1 MKILFAPLLFSLI
14 ILYTIPFNGIAQ
26 TYKNVSLTNNAG
38 AESGTNIIKNEN
50 NEFFILSFIRP
61 ITNSLLQLG
70 LTKTDSLYNP
80 LYTKLI
86 GDSTINYF
94 PQGLSQLSDSTIIV
108 VSSSNE
114 FVPNNRN
121 FTTIVKLNY
130 QGDTI
135 WTTNIKDSINNIFLK
150 LIHTSGDS
158 LFFIGTSSDTSS
170 NGFRKG
176 LFYIYNHKTNS
187 KIFGQS
193 YTKNQNINFIN
204 GVYNNIKKTFNIY
217 GTTSTDTTSNF
228 VKPIFLEC
236 KSDGTLLSSYT
247 LNDTINTDYVQLI
260 NSKNTGNTFIGF
272 ERFSANQV
280 SGYVYLIIDTSNNIT
295 TCKRIYNGVQD
306 INFYSSIYIDTSQ
319 TVLLSRGPEI
329 INIDSTGNISGSNY
343 TFQNSA
349 YPLASIVYYDGFS
362 LGHKSLF
369 IGNVRLFLTSKADIS
384 ILEVDNY
391 GLGCSNTPLIE
402 TSTNFNINFLNDTLT
417 ADTLIEFEYS
427 HGLSINSQTL
437 NLLNLCPNTS
447 ISSQIVNNN
456 NDLLIYPNPTFNTL
470 EIKTNKTVKNISVF
484 TITGHKIFQESY
496 LAETDLILNM
506 NFVNA
511 GLYLLNIQFEDNSTI
526 FKKFIKL

>member
-1 MKILFAPLLFSLI
+1 MKILTSSLI
-14 ILYTIPFNGIAQ
+14 FGLIVICLIPFYGIAQ
-26 TYKNVSLTNNAG
+26 SYKNVCLTNNTA

-61 ITNSLLQLG
+61 FTNSLSRLG
-70 LTKTDSLYNP
+70 ITKTDSLFNP
-80 LYTKLI
+80 LFTKLI

-94 PQGLSQLSDSTIIV
+94 PQGLSQLYDSTIIL
-108 VSSSNE
+108 VSSSVE
-114 FVPNNRN
+114 FIPNNHS
-121 FTTIVKLNY
+121 FTSIIKMNY

-135 WTTNIKDSINNIFLK
+135 WTTNIKDSTNNIFLK

-158 LFFIGTSSDTSS
+158 LFFIGTTSDTSS

-187 KIFGQS
+187 KIFAQS
-193 YTKNQNINFIN
+193 FNKNQNINFIN
-204 GVYNNIKKTFNIY
+204 GVSNNIKNTFNIY
-217 GTTSTDTTSNF
+217 GISTINTTSNF

-260 NSKNTGNTFIGF
+260 NSKKTGNTFIGF

-280 SGYVYLIIDTSNNIT
+280 SGYVYLIIDTSSNIT

-306 INFYSSIYIDTSQ
+306 INFFSSIYIDTSQ
-319 TVLLSRGPEI
+319 TILISRGPEI
-329 INIDSTGNISGSNY
+329 ISIDSTGYISGSNY

-369 IGNVRLFLTSKADIS
+369 IGNAGLFLTSKADIA

-391 GLGCSNTPLIE
+391 GLGCSNAPLIE
-402 TSTNFNINFLNDTLT
+402 TSINFTINFINDTLT
-417 ADTLIEFEYS
+417 VDTLFDFEYS
-427 HGLSINSQTL
+427 HGISLNSHTL
-437 NLLNLCPNTS
+437 NQLNLCPNTS
-447 ISSQIVNNN
+447 INSQIVNNN
-456 NDLLIYPNPTFNTL
+456 NDVLIYPNPTFNSVKIT
-470 EIKTNKTVKNISVF
+470 TNKPVKKISVY
-484 TITGHKIFQESY
+484 TIAGHKIFQDIY
-496 LAETDLILNM
+496 RAETELNI
-506 NFVNA
+506 NLDFVNT
-511 GLYLLNIQFEDNSTI
+511 GLYMINILFEDNSTI
-526 FKKFIKL
+526 NKKFIKL